1 MTLDDLGRA
10 AWDARIKHLCV
21 DDFPAWTE
29 ASDDIRQQCRVE
41 SLAAVERLVEALDDD
56 TDINS
61 LLSSLR
67 AEAGQNT
74 NAAQPQKDD
83 KQ

>member
-10 AWDARIKHLCV
+10 GYEAEWRAVLAKDREPPPYTDIDRPAAR
-21 DDFPAWTE
+21 AG
-29 ASDDIRQQCRVE
+29 A
-41 SLAAVERLVEALDDD
+41 LAVVERLVEALDDD